1 MKSEKIKHIYH
12 VQGTFS
18 LLVIIEQRRAWVEGS
33 RGCAKQPGATVCG
46 VELKT
51 RRVERMTC
59 SALYLLYFSNKCP
72 MWFSTINRSM
82 TSKKILCSNK
92 CNIQAGEWGLSL
104 KITRRSYHACLNSI
118 IYPTLEKLIWKKWDY
133 LIIFYMIA
141 TNHFKNL
148 AVISK
153 TWFWNKGNKAVG
165 LNQVNTMIYF
175 PLTTIHLHVEQ
186 ISCHIK
192 ITSSNR

>member
-18 LLVIIEQRRAWVEGS
+18 LLVIMEQRRAWVEGS

-72 MWFSTINRSM
+72 MWFSTIHRSM
-82 TSKKILCSNK
+82 TSKNFCAQKMQHTNRRMRSFLEDYTQELSCLFKLNNLPYPWKIDMKKVRLLNY
-92 CNIQAGEWGLSL
+92 ILHD
-104 KITRRSYHACLNSI
+104 SY
-118 IYPTLEKLIWKKWDY
+118 KWFKK
-133 LIIFYMIA
+133 FGC
-141 TNHFKNL
+141 HF
-148 AVISK
+148 
-153 TWFWNKGNKAVG
+153 
-165 LNQVNTMIYF
+165 
-175 PLTTIHLHVEQ
+175 
-186 ISCHIK
+186 
-192 ITSSNR
+192 

>member
-82 TSKKILCSNK
+82 TSKKGCGAKSSKYHDIFPFNYYSFACWANFMSYQDNIFQPIRLSILLYPLLVNVFV
-92 CNIQAGEWGLSL
+92 
-104 KITRRSYHACLNSI
+104 RRVTWYPNS
-118 IYPTLEKLIWKKWDY
+118 
-133 LIIFYMIA
+133 
-141 TNHFKNL
+141 
-148 AVISK
+148 SR
-153 TWFWNKGNKAVG
+153 
-165 LNQVNTMIYF
+165 
-175 PLTTIHLHVEQ
+175 
-186 ISCHIK
+186 S
-192 ITSSNR
+192 